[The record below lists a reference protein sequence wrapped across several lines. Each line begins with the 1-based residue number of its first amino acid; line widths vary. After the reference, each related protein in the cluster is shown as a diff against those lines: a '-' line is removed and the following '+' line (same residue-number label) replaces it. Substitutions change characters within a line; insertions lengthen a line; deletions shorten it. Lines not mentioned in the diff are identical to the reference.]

1 MKLRDYQTELSNK
14 ATKILTDFKLVLLVC
29 AVRTGKTLIALQT
42 AQNYNSKNVLFVTKI
57 KAFSSIKN
65 DYEAMNYN
73 FKLTIINKESLHKV
87 DQDFDLVIYD
97 EFHQYS
103 AYPKASVNQ
112 KIARQKYGNLPIIML
127 SGTPTPEGWSQWFHS
142 LQLSNNSPF
151 KEYINFYKWAKD
163 YVDIKDKHLGYAIVK
178 DYSNANITMINE
190 KIKNRLITFTQ
201 KEAGFTTSVK
211 ENVII
216 IEMEPITYKLIN
228 RLQKDLFLI
237 SNTTGKEIIADT
249 AVKLQ
254 SKLHQLYSGTIK
266 FEDGTSKVI
275 DYTKANFIKTKFEG
289 KKIAIFYKFKKELE
303 MLKEVFL
310 DKITTEL
317 DEFNTTDKN
326 IAYQFVSGR
335 EGVNLSK
342 ADYLIAF
349 NIDFSATTYFQFRD
363 RMTIMDRLE
372 NEMFWIFSK
381 GGIEE
386 QVYKQVIK
394 KKNFTLATFKKD
406 YGL

>member
-163 YVDIKDKHLGYAIVK
+163 YVDIKDKNLGYAIVK

-237 SNTTGKEIIADT
+237 SNTTGKEILADT

-310 DKITTEL
+310 EKITTEL

-394 KKNFTLATFKKD
+394 KKNFTLATFKKN